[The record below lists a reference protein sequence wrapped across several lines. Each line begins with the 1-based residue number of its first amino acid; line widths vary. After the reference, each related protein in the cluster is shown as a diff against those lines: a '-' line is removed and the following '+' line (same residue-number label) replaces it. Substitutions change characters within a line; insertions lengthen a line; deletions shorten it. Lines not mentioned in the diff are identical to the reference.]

1 MRWKS
6 SLQIV
11 PCNIAVKFRIIIPY
25 FRESVV
31 CHFDV
36 IFCCI
41 DGVTSGSLASGRLHE
56 SICYIN
62 DDVRH
67 CSGFCSENRKEKKYT
82 CPPDPSCLKVDNAI
96 FWIVIYLSDTPIQR
110 LNNQGRESAAERAD
124 T

>member
-1 MRWKS
+1 M
-6 SLQIV
+6 LQRCDALKIV
-11 PCNIAVKFRIIIPY
+11 VANRPLQHRRKLRIIIPY

-41 DGVTSGSLASGRLHE
+41 DGVTSRSLASGRLHE

-67 CSGFCSENRKEKKYT
+67 CSGFCSENRKEK
-82 CPPDPSCLKVDNAI
+82 N
-96 FWIVIYLSDTPIQR
+96 IYLSSRPQ
-110 LNNQGRESAAERAD
+110 LF
-124 T
+124 